1 MKRTHSSF
9 GLVLLVLAA
18 TLPAC
23 GQHEFEPPDKTERF
37 EEAALAYS
45 PALFDT
51 IQWNAHEDWDYLGN
65 AVYIDLCRKCHGSL
79 GRGDTEYARQRGI
92 TVPSL
97 VKRDWSL
104 ASMDSLHRVIYVGH
118 EEGMPIYGD
127 GGITLRQI
135 DAVAHYI
142 LEVLRPDVALEG
154 EG

>member
-1 MKRTHSSF
+1 MNRPRIVPAFVALT
-9 GLVLLVLAA
+9 VALAA
-18 TLPAC
+18 C
-23 GQHEFEPPDKTERF
+23 GHQEFEPPDRTERL
-37 EEAALAYS
+37 EHAALAYS
-45 PALFDT
+45 PALFDS
-51 IQWNAHEDWDYLGN
+51 IQWGSHDDWDDLGN
-65 AVYIDLCRKCHGSL
+65 AIYIDLCRKCHGPL
-79 GRGDTEYARQRGI
+79 GQGDTPYARQRGL

-97 VKRDWSL
+97 VKREWSL

-127 GGITLRQI
+127 GGISLRQI

>member
-1 MKRTHSSF
+1 MTRSRSSLALASLA
-9 GLVLLVLAA
+9 LVAVLAG
-18 TLPAC
+18 C
-23 GQHEFEPPDKTERF
+23 GHHEFEPPDKTERF

-45 PALFDT
+45 PALFDS

-65 AVYIDLCRKCHGSL
+65 AVYIDMCRKCHGSL
-79 GRGDTEYARQRGI
+79 GKGDTDYARQRGL

-97 VKRDWSL
+97 VEKEWGL

-154 EG
+154 AG